1 MFRSG
6 FHGHPKKGA
15 GAYSATPRTCAEAE
29 AAVVPIFCTG
39 RGARQASFLLAAA
52 ANGGL
57 RMGVNQLAI
66 NIESGISTEI
76 LG

>member
-52 ANGGL
+52 ANGGAHGGEPA
-57 RMGVNQLAI
+57 RDQHRVRNFH
-66 NIESGISTEI
+66 
-76 LG
+76 